1 MINNLSLLRAL
12 LAEDGA
18 NSIHELMRPAADQVK
33 EDMALNCD
41 NLIQRSWLSALQ
53 SLSQV
58 HLATSH
64 IKAGPA
70 AHLRQ
75 AERHQIKDALAAFNT
90 HVEKTLANDE
100 IHIDDRDLR

>member
-58 HLATSH
+58 TMGVLWCVAVYYGVLRCVAVCCSGIAT
-64 IKAGPA
+64 I
-70 AHLRQ
+70 
-75 AERHQIKDALAAFNT
+75 
-90 HVEKTLANDE
+90 
-100 IHIDDRDLR
+100 

>member
-12 LAEDGA
+12 LAGDGA

-58 HLATSH
+58 TMGVLWCVVVCCSV
-64 IKAGPA
+64 
-70 AHLRQ
+70 L
-75 AERHQIKDALAAFNT
+75 
-90 HVEKTLANDE
+90 
-100 IHIDDRDLR
+100 